1 MLGTMR
7 EKKNKE
13 VFQNG
18 TAFRSFAIFDEP
30 NPSHREYMEDCTYL
44 STQSPFYMTASSKI
58 APSLPS
64 SASLMGTAVRMSV
77 DIW

>member
-18 TAFRSFAIFDEP
+18 TAFRSFANFDEP
-30 NPSHREYMEDCTYL
+30 NPSHREYMEDCTPL
-44 STQSPFYMTASSKI
+44 STQSPSSTTASSKI
-58 APSLPS
+58 VPSLPS
-64 SASLMGTAVRMSV
+64 SACSTATAAPMSV